1 MDVALFRKRVMSSG
15 VGSRRRDVDIP
26 RAINRGASFEV
37 DA

>member
-1 MDVALFRKRVMSSG
+1 MSSG

-26 RAINRGASFEV
+26 RDDMRGASLEV

>member
-1 MDVALFRKRVMSSG
+1 VALVRKREMSSG

-26 RAINRGASFEV
+26 RARNRGASLEV

>member
-1 MDVALFRKRVMSSG
+1 VALFRKRVISSG

-26 RAINRGASFEV
+26 LDNMRGASLEV